1 MLEVRGAPA
10 IGIVAAFGLALASKN
25 ILLYILKNF
34 KRSLIEIVII

>member
-25 ILLYILKNF
+25 ITLYILKNF